1 MTPPS
6 SETMRDAAPAGGGH
20 HGVKARLYRILEAGH
35 SHDWQSRLFEGAMAT
50 LIVLN
55 VIAFTIETVPSIH
68 DRHALFF
75 LIFDL
80 FSIGVF
86 TIEYAAR
93 LWVCT
98 EHPPFQGLSAT
109 RARLKFARSPLMI
122 VDFLAIAPFY
132 LSFLFAIDLRV
143 LRILRLLRF
152 FKLARFSPAF
162 NTMLRVLTRERDALL
177 GVLIVLVGMVIIAAS
192 LLYLVEG
199 DRPGSEFATVPE
211 AMWWAIATL
220 TTVGYGD
227 VTPVTAAGKLLAGV
241 VMVCGLGFFALPIGI
256 IASAFMDEFRRQDFI
271 VTWGMAA
278 RASIFS
284 SLDSGEIAELL
295 HVLKARTA
303 PTGSLIALH
312 GERPGAL
319 FMIGAG
325 SVEIRDV
332 DRPELAP
339 IVLDE
344 GHFWGAQSLMT
355 GVQGETALAVSTCD
369 LIVLDQEDFRTLGRT
384 RPHLHSKLIESVR
397 EAPDPF
403 EGAAQIEMPSEGK
416 SDE

>member
-1 MTPPS
+1 MTSPNS
-6 SETMRDAAPAGGGH
+6 QDIASGAAPAGGKH
-20 HGVKARLYRILEAGH
+20 HRIKARLYHILEAGH

-50 LIVLN
+50 LILLN
-55 VIAFTIETVPSIH
+55 VVAFTIETVPSIH

-75 LIFDL
+75 LLFDL
-80 FSIGVF
+80 FSIAVF
-86 TIEYAAR
+86 TVEYAAR

-98 EHPPFQGLSAT
+98 EHPPFRGLSAA

-122 VDFLAIAPFY
+122 VDILAIAPFY
-132 LSFLFAIDLRV
+132 LSFLFALDLRV

-162 NTMLRVLTRERDALL
+162 NTMLRVLSRERDALL

-192 LLYLVEG
+192 LLYLAEG
-199 DRPGSEFATVPE
+199 DLPGSEFATVPQ

-227 VTPVTAAGKLLAGV
+227 VTPVTAIGKILAGI

-278 RASIFS
+278 RATIFS
-284 SLDSGEIAELL
+284 NLNPGEIAELL
-295 HVLKARTA
+295 SDLKARTA
-303 PTGSLIALH
+303 PPGSLIATD

-325 SVEIRDV
+325 NVEIRDA
-332 DRPELAP
+332 DRPELDA
-339 IVLDE
+339 VTLEE
-344 GHFWGAQSLMT
+344 GQFWGAQSLTT
-355 GVQGETALAVSTCD
+355 GVQGESALAITMCD

-384 RPHLHSKLIESVR
+384 RPKLHAKLIESIR
-397 EAPDPF
+397 QAPDPF
-403 EGAAQIEMPSEGK
+403 ADAALAGETSGR
-416 SDE
+416 

>member
-1 MTPPS
+1 MTQPTSHEIATDAPS
-6 SETMRDAAPAGGGH
+6 AGGKH
-20 HGVKARLYRILEAGH
+20 RRLKARLYRILEAGH
-35 SHDWQSRLFEGAMAT
+35 SHDWQSRVFEGAMAT
-50 LIVLN
+50 LIILN
-55 VIAFTIETVPSIH
+55 VVAFTVETVPSIH
-68 DRHALFF
+68 DRHAFFF
-75 LIFDL
+75 LVFDL

-93 LWVCT
+93 IWVCT
-98 EHPPFQGLSAT
+98 EHPPFRGLSLT

-132 LSFLFAIDLRV
+132 LSFLFALDLRV

-162 NTMLRVLTRERDALL
+162 NTMLRVLARERDALL

-199 DRPGSEFATVPE
+199 DRPNSQFATVPE

-227 VTPVTAAGKLLAGV
+227 VTPVTAVGKLLAGV

-278 RASIFS
+278 RAPIFS
-284 SLDSGEIAELL
+284 GLNPGEIAELL
-295 HVLKARTA
+295 RVLKARTA
-303 PTGSLIALH
+303 PPGSLIATD

-325 SVEIRDV
+325 AVEIRDV
-332 DRPELAP
+332 DRPEISP
-339 IVLDE
+339 VVLDE
-344 GHFWGAQSLMT
+344 GQYWGARSLMT
-355 GVQGETALAVSTCD
+355 GVQGETAMAVSTCD

-384 RPHLHSKLIESVR
+384 RPHLHAKLIECVR
-397 EAPDPF
+397 KAPDPF
-403 EGAAQIEMPSEGK
+403 KDAPLSEQQ
-416 SDE
+416 SDD